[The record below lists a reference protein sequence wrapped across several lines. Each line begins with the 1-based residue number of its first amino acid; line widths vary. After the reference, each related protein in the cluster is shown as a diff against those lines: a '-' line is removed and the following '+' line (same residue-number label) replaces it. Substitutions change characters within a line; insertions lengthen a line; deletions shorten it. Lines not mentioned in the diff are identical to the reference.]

1 MCLSFLF
8 SFTVVSSTI
17 FGAPSLGLASQFFW
31 FLTLSEWQLMIS
43 SFPWQPDVQFPALLH
58 MVISLL
64 MAKIHH
70 DMLVCML
77 PNDLKPGYR
86 IPHALESKHQATYVC
101 RIRLSRMHL
110 RGKAVGNRISPRSSC
125 LSPVRNM
132 NNEAY

>member
-1 MCLSFLF
+1 
-8 SFTVVSSTI
+8 
-17 FGAPSLGLASQFFW
+17 
-31 FLTLSEWQLMIS
+31 MIS

-86 IPHALESKHQATYVC
+86 IPHALESKHQATYVEFDFREC
-101 RIRLSRMHL
+101 IL

-132 NNEAY
+132 NEAY